1 MVEVFGGKAIGT
13 NPSRDCPKTYTRSEG
28 VRNATILEGS
38 VRRVTTLM
46 DVVGA
51 GLIVA
56 GVAFV
61 FWPAALVVAGVAVLV
76 ASWQA
81 AQ

>member
-1 MVEVFGGKAIGT
+1 M
-13 NPSRDCPKTYTRSEG
+13 
-28 VRNATILEGS
+28 
-38 VRRVTTLM
+38 RRVTTLM
-46 DVVGA
+46 DVLGVA
-51 GLIVA
+51 LIVA
-56 GVAFV
+56 GVAVV

>member
-1 MVEVFGGKAIGT
+1 M
-13 NPSRDCPKTYTRSEG
+13 
-28 VRNATILEGS
+28 
-38 VRRVTTLM
+38 RRVTTLM
-46 DVVGA
+46 DVLGV

-56 GVAFV
+56 GVAVV